1 MVAREAAPVRLNGK
15 MPIILVHLASVGPI
29 RLVSRCNHGLLS
41 SAPLHFSAALVML
54 GPPLSTLQASF
65 PELYSMMNTRRA
77 WPKAILFD
85 LDDTLWPIAPV
96 ILQAEESLFAWLR
109 EHAPRVAE
117 RFTVDTL
124 RQARL
129 ELLARKPEFHLDL
142 GKLRQAGL
150 LAAFQEA
157 GEDAA
162 KVEHAMA
169 QFFAARNAVVPYDD
183 VLPGLLRLKN
193 RVLVGSISNGNADL
207 RTIGLAHHFKVSVAA
222 PQFGVAKPEAAI
234 FLAACRELGVAPEDA
249 VYVGDDVLLDV
260 RGAQRAGLRAVWMNR
275 TGSTKHLEH
284 EVVPD
289 AIVRDF
295 DELLDWLKRE
305 HDEMRA

>member
-1 MVAREAAPVRLNGK
+1 
-15 MPIILVHLASVGPI
+15 MPFFV
-29 RLVSRCNHGLLS
+29 
-41 SAPLHFSAALVML
+41 FSTM
-54 GPPLSTLQASF
+54 T
-65 PELYSMMNTRRA
+65 TRRA

-96 ILQAEESLFAWLR
+96 ILQAEDILFAWLR

-117 RFTVDTL
+117 RFTIESL

-129 ELLARKPEFHLDL
+129 ELLARQPEFHLDL
-142 GKLRQAGL
+142 GKLRRAGL
-150 LAAFQEA
+150 HAAFAEA

-162 KVEHAMA
+162 KVELAMV
-169 QFFAARNAVVPYDD
+169 QYFAARNAVIPFDD
-183 VLPGLLRLKN
+183 VLPGLLRLKD

-207 RTIGLAHHFKVSVAA
+207 QTIGLSHHFKVSVAA
-222 PQFGVAKPEAAI
+222 HQLGVAKPDAAI
-234 FLAACRELGVAPEDA
+234 FLEACRLLGVAPEDA

-260 RGAQRAGLRAVWMNR
+260 QGAQRAGLRAVWMNR
-275 TGSTKHLEH
+275 TGSTRHLEH

-295 DELLDWLKRE
+295 DELLDWLKHE
-305 HDEMRA
+305 HDN